1 MNSAFYLTGL
11 TSVPGR
17 GLGQYGITASLDG
30 SVALALLKEKRD
42 AKAPLIAMLETE
54 LRGGKGK
61 AGLAR
66 LSFVDDSWLLR
77 HLMLPGGN
85 CACFGIDGMRL
96 DSLDS
101 GRDVSWHSHN
111 IDSPN
116 QAMTLASVWLLWI
129 NTISA
134 MPGPR
139 GEPLIEFPHFM

>member
-1 MNSAFYLTGL
+1 MKSAFYLTGL
-11 TSVPGR
+11 TAIPGR
-17 GLGQYGITASLDG
+17 GLGHYGITASLDG
-30 SVALALLKEKRD
+30 GVAKALLNERRED
-42 AKAPLIAMLETE
+42 KAPLIRMLEAE
-54 LRGGKGK
+54 LRGNKER

-66 LSFVDDSWLLR
+66 LSFVGDSWLLR
-77 HLMLPGGN
+77 HLMLPDGN

-96 DSLDS
+96 DSLND

-129 NTISA
+129 NTLAA

-139 GEPLIEFPHFM
+139 GESLIEFPHFM